1 MIKIRIHQTLNYFF
15 ETEMKIIYVHVKT
28 FFKNNLVKII
38 CLFKNNLEVKK
49 ILEIFLKEFIR
60 FISITIH
67 KF

>member
-15 ETEMKIIYVHVKT
+15 KTEMKIIYVHVKT
-28 FFKNNLVKII
+28 FFKNNLG
-38 CLFKNNLEVKK
+38 VKK